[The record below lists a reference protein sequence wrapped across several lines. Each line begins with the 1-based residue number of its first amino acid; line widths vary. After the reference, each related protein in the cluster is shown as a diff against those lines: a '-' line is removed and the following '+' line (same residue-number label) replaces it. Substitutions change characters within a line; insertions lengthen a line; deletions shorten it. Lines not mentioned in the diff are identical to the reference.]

1 MIIYYLCDSK
11 KQCIVQSVGVIIKLI
26 FRLLFYILITIIIL
40 IIIQYLTCPVYNF
53 RAGHPFS
60 GDKIYNPYEGMDS
73 NEWRKAN
80 FQIQSHAWGGITSGS
95 QNSNE
100 LIFKTYKSLN
110 YDIIA
115 TSDYQKINRY
125 NENEPFYIPVYE
137 HGYGIRKNHHVLVGA
152 KSVLWR
158 DYPVFQTLSNKQ
170 HILNLLRNENEL
182 VYIAHPLLRNG
193 YAASDMKYLTNYDG
207 IEVLNNYRFSIA
219 HWDTALSNGNYV
231 TILGDD
237 DAHDIFNPDEIGH
250 HCTFINSPTTNKND
264 IISALKKG
272 RSFGARIYRPQ
283 GESFEDKIKRISVLP
298 VIKTVNLTNDTITVK
313 TDSIAKEIRFTG
325 QNAEIKKVLKN
336 CNSANY
342 TFKPDDT
349 YIRIEI
355 EFPDGSA
362 YFLNPI
368 CRYSGEAPS
377 RIPIPTVNIYKT
389 WLLRVLGFSTIL
401 FIIVNLILFKRRK
414 AK

>member
-1 MIIYYLCDSK
+1 MKSIVAIIR
-11 KQCIVQSVGVIIKLI
+11 LI
-26 FRLLFYILITIIIL
+26 FRLLFYILTAIILLITIE
-40 IIIQYLTCPVYNF
+40 YFTCPVYDF
-53 RAGHPFS
+53 KPGTPFS

-73 NEWRKAN
+73 NNWRKAN
-80 FQIQSHAWGGITSGS
+80 FQIQSRAWGGITSGS

-125 NENEPFYIPVYE
+125 KENEPFYIPVYE
-137 HGYGIRKNHHVLVGA
+137 HGYGIHKNHHVLVGA

-158 DYPVFQTLSNKQ
+158 DYPIFQTLSNKQ
-170 HILNLLRNENEL
+170 HILNLLRDENEL

-193 YAASDMKYLTNYDG
+193 YDVSDMKYLTNYDG

-219 HWDTALSNGNYV
+219 HWDTALSSGNYV

-272 RSFGARIYRPQ
+272 RSFGAKIYRPL
-283 GESFEDKIKRISVLP
+283 GESFEDKIKRIGILP
-298 VIKTVNLTNDTITVK
+298 VVKAVSIKNDTIVVR
-313 TDSIAKEIRFTG
+313 TDSIAKEIKFVG
-325 QNAEIKKVLKN
+325 QGAGIKKTIKN
-336 CNSANY
+336 SNSADY
-342 TFKPDDT
+342 YFRPGDT

-355 EFPDGSA
+355 YFPDGSA
-362 YFLNPI
+362 YFLNPV
-368 CRYSGEAPS
+368 CRYSGESPPH
-377 RIPIPTVNIYKT
+377 IPLPQVNIYKT
-389 WLLRVLGFSTIL
+389 WVLRVLGFSTLL
-401 FIIVNLILFKRRK
+401 FIFINYVLLRRRRSGKRK
-414 AK
+414 

>member
-1 MIIYYLCDSK
+1 M
-11 KQCIVQSVGVIIKLI
+11 QSLKGIIKFVI
-26 FRLLFYILITIIIL
+26 KLLLYIPAAILLLIIL
-40 IIIQYLTCPVYNF
+40 QYITCPVYDF
-53 RAGHPFS
+53 KHGKEFS
-60 GDKIYNPYEGMDS
+60 GDKIYNPYKDIKS
-73 NEWRKAN
+73 KDWRKAN
-80 FQIQSHAWGGITSGS
+80 FQIQSRAWGGITSGS

-100 LIFKTYKSLN
+100 MIFRTYKSLG

-125 NENEPFYIPVYE
+125 KENEPFYIPVYE
-137 HGYGIRKNHHVLVGA
+137 HGYGIHKNHHVLVGA

-158 DYPVFQTLSNKQ
+158 DYPIFQTLSNKQ
-170 HILNLLRNENEL
+170 HILNLLRKDNEL

-193 YAASDMKYLTNYDG
+193 YDVSDMKYLTNYDG
-207 IEVLNNYRFSIA
+207 IEVLNNYRFSID

-264 IISALKKG
+264 IIAALKQG
-272 RSFGARIYRPQ
+272 RSFGARIYRPL

-298 VIKTVNLTNDTITVK
+298 VIKSVNLNNDTIFVSI
-313 TDSIAKEIRFTG
+313 DSVAKEIRFVG
-325 QNAEIKKVLKN
+325 QNATVKKVIKN
-336 CNSANY
+336 SNSATY
-342 TFKPDDT
+342 KFKADDT

-355 EFPDGSA
+355 EFPDHSA
-362 YFLNPI
+362 YYLNPV

-377 RIPIPTVNIYKT
+377 HIPVPSVNIYKT
-389 WLLRVLGFSTIL
+389 WLLRILGFSTLI
-401 FIIVNLILFKRRK
+401 FIFVNIILFKRRK
-414 AK
+414 SRQKKQ